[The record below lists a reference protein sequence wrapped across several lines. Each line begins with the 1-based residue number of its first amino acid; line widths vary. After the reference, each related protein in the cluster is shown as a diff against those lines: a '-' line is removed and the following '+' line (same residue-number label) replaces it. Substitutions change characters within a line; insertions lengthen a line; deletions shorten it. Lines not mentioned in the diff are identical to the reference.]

1 MGAATVAAPAGLRG
15 PYVKPPKP
23 PAGAEAL
30 TCSTPLGGCEAAE
43 PILRISFKASNW
55 TQRSPVY
62 RIPTGR
68 GNHKVKPEINGKGGP
83 SLTPPTGSGQGPCSG
98 SGIHNPPTGKEYQL
112 QP

>member
-68 GNHKVKPEINGKGGP
+68 GNHEVKPEINGKGGP
-83 SLTPPTGSGQGPCSG
+83 
-98 SGIHNPPTGKEYQL
+98 
-112 QP
+112 